1 MPIYEYICDNCQ
13 ARFDLL
19 RTMSQADAPAR
30 CPHCQAE
37 GARRAPSRFAS
48 FARGADGSISRVS
61 GTGGGCSS
69 CAGGSC
75 ASCQH

>member
-1 MPIYEYICDNCQ
+1 MPIYEYICQKCE

-19 RTMSQADAPAR
+19 RSMSQADGPTC
-30 CPHCQAE
+30 CPHCHAE

-48 FARGADGSISRVS
+48 LTRSADGSTSRVS
-61 GTGGGCSS
+61 GTGGGCAS

-75 ASCQH
+75 ATCHH